1 MLRLDRL
8 TAYRFD
14 NKKQKSSAVKCR
26 QWQEIEMP
34 IFMVMNAPSD
44 SIVSISDDQSI
55 LPDWLSLSLSITLS
69 IVSTIPT
76 GPLRSFMEY
85 FPLIRSA
92 KEI

>member
-8 TAYRFD
+8 T
-14 NKKQKSSAVKCR
+14 
-26 QWQEIEMP
+26 

-44 SIVSISDDQSI
+44 NIVSISDDQSI